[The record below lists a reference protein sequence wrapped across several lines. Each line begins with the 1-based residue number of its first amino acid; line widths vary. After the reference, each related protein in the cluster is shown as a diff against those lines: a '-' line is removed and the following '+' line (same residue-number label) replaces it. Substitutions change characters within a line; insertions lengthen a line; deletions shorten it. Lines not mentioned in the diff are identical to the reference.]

1 MKVPKFLAKRWVL
14 QQGEIVKKRNNIL
27 KKKKKKS
34 CGAQIEDLTF
44 SDSLAKSIVMRKE
57 RFCMKSILFATL
69 ILGCCKEPFHIS
81 EMTSFSLGPNPK
93 TI

>member
-1 MKVPKFLAKRWVL
+1 MKISKILAKTVGVAARR
-14 QQGEIVKKRNNIL
+14 KCRKRNKML
-27 KKKKKKS
+27 QKES

-44 SDSLAKSIVMRKE
+44 SDSLDKSIVMRKE
-57 RFCMKSILFATL
+57 RFCMKSNLFAIL
-69 ILGCCKEPFHIS
+69 ILGCSEKPFHIS